1 MRHGDTAANPGAAE
15 PLAFGEYLV
24 NLPLA
29 AARNHRGAPGNFL
42 QGLFLPVTRNCG
54 ITVRGV
60 SRSAISI
67 VPNLGPSLQRPRRI
81 VPGMPRTARETRQD
95 AYRFARPAFLDA
107 LRPASSAGSIQPI
120 LPSLRR

>member
-1 MRHGDTAANPGAAE
+1 MRYGDTAANPGAAE

-29 AARNHRGAPGNFL
+29 TAGNHRGAPGNFL
-42 QGLFLPVTRNCG
+42 QGLFLPGHPQLRDHG
-54 ITVRGV
+54 
-60 SRSAISI
+60 SRREQ
-67 VPNLGPSLQRPRRI
+67 VGNLHRPNLGPSLQRPRRI